1 MVEAAPEDAVAPR
14 RAAKALLAA
23 GGDLRKARDFAL
35 RSLELQPDV
44 LETRLLLAR
53 IYIGAGMANSAVKE
67 VEEAAK
73 LDPGHEMVKNL
84 KKQLE
89 G

>member
-1 MVEAAPEDAVAPR
+1 M
-14 RAAKALLAA
+14 AA

-35 RSLELQPDV
+35 RSLEVKPDV

-53 IYIGAGMANSAVKE
+53 IYIEAGMGNSAIKE

-73 LDPGHEMVKNL
+73 LDPDHEMVKNL
-84 KKQLE
+84 KKQL
-89 G
+89 GG